1 MERIHGTTW
10 TCGNCGAIWD
20 DDDRRAGRGTS
31 LISTTRSRNDGMTGL
46 KGLFLRP
53 IIRTRS
59 RDAVRSYLD
68 QVKRQVERPA
78 PADP

>member
-1 MERIHGTTW
+1 
-10 TCGNCGAIWD
+10 
-20 DDDRRAGRGTS
+20 
-31 LISTTRSRNDGMTGL
+31 
-46 KGLFLRP
+46 LFLRP